1 MVLGGLSLL
10 LSGGAA
16 GQDPVRSAS
25 FEADIY
31 PIFESTCNDCH
42 GPKVQRA
49 QLRLDGRELAF
60 AQRPDGAVILP
71 GNPLESSLYQRVA
84 GLNGLERMPFGGQL
98 EPAQVELIRTWIE
111 QGAVWPDGV
120 GSSDTEISRHWAFV
134 APVRPGLPEVSR
146 NDWPANPIDR
156 FILERLETEGLL
168 PSPEAD
174 RVTLRRRLSLDLI
187 GLPPSIEEVDAFDTD
202 PSPDAY
208 REHVEKLLS
217 SPHYGERWGRHWL
230 DVARYADSDGF
241 EKDKSRRVWF
251 YRDWVIQA
259 LNSDLPYDRFI
270 IEQLAGDL
278 LPEATQDQ
286 IVATGFLRNSMIN
299 EEGGI
304 DPEQFRMEAM
314 FDRMD
319 AIGKGILGVT
329 IQCAQCHDHKF
340 DPLRQ
345 EDYYRMFAFLN
356 NSHEA
361 NVPVYT
367 PEEQM
372 KKAEIFGQIR
382 EIEAGLKHR
391 HPDWDQRL
399 ARWEA
404 DVYGDQPAWTVLRPE
419 INDIST
425 GGQKYSVQ
433 EDGSLL
439 AGGFSP
445 SNLALKLTVG
455 TEVQDITAFR
465 LELLTDP
472 NLPLGGPGRSLKG
485 MGALTE
491 FEVQAAPAGDPEKS
505 SKIKLVR
512 AEASLSVPERLLEPT
527 FDDKTGRRRVTG
539 PAEFAIDGKK
549 ETAWGIDNGPGR
561 RNQPRQA
568 VFVAE
573 APISHPQGTL
583 LTFQLLQVHGGWNS
597 DDNQSHNLGRFRLSL
612 TTSPDAGADPVPA
625 RIRSIL
631 ELPPRRRTALQQQLV
646 FGYWRTTVPEWQS
659 ANDRIEDLWQQHPE
673 GSAQLVLQERESERD
688 THVLMRGDF
697 LKPEKSVAAG
707 VPSFLHPF
715 PEGLAENR
723 LGFARWLVDRQSPTT
738 ARSLVN
744 RVWQTYFGT
753 GLVATSEDLG
763 TQSEAASHPQLLD
776 WLAVEFMDQ
785 GWSLKKLHRLI
796 LNSATYRQTSRMTPT
811 LLERDPYNRLLAR
824 GPRLRVEAEIVRDIT
839 LAASGLLNPRIGGP
853 SVFPPAPTF
862 LFKPPA
868 SFGPKIW
875 DVAEGEDRY
884 RRALYTFRYRSVPY
898 PMLQTFDA
906 PNGDTSCVRR
916 SRSNT
921 PLQALTAL
929 NEPLFMEAAQA
940 LALKTLK
947 EGGPSDLERVTFAF
961 RRCLARRPEAEEI
974 RELLSLLQKQTVRLA
989 QGWISPW
996 GIAGIDEKRKP
1007 ELPEGTTPVQL
1018 AAWTTVSRLLLNLDE
1033 TITKE

>member
-174 RVTLRRRLSLDLI
+174 RVTLLRRLSLDLI

-539 PAEFAIDGKK
+539 PAEFAIDGKRK
-549 ETAWGIDNGPGR
+549 PPGGSTTVR
-561 RNQPRQA
+561 A
-568 VFVAE
+568 GE
-573 APISHPQGTL
+573 IS
-583 LTFQLLQVHGGWNS
+583 
-597 DDNQSHNLGRFRLSL
+597 
-612 TTSPDAGADPVPA
+612 PA
-625 RIRSIL
+625 RRSSL
-631 ELPPRRRTALQQQLV
+631 QRPPS
-646 FGYWRTTVPEWQS
+646 P
-659 ANDRIEDLWQQHPE
+659 IP
-673 GSAQLVLQERESERD
+673 REPCSPSSFSRF
-688 THVLMRGDF
+688 T
-697 LKPEKSVAAG
+697 AAG
-707 VPSFLHPF
+707 
-715 PEGLAENR
+715 
-723 LGFARWLVDRQSPTT
+723 T
-738 ARSLVN
+738 AMTIKVTI
-744 RVWQTYFGT
+744 W
-753 GLVATSEDLG
+753 VA
-763 TQSEAASHPQLLD
+763 
-776 WLAVEFMDQ
+776 
-785 GWSLKKLHRLI
+785 
-796 LNSATYRQTSRMTPT
+796 SA
-811 LLERDPYNRLLAR
+811 
-824 GPRLRVEAEIVRDIT
+824 
-839 LAASGLLNPRIGGP
+839 
-853 SVFPPAPTF
+853 
-862 LFKPPA
+862 
-868 SFGPKIW
+868 
-875 DVAEGEDRY
+875 
-884 RRALYTFRYRSVPY
+884 
-898 PMLQTFDA
+898 
-906 PNGDTSCVRR
+906 
-916 SRSNT
+916 
-921 PLQALTAL
+921 
-929 NEPLFMEAAQA
+929 
-940 LALKTLK
+940 
-947 EGGPSDLERVTFAF
+947 
-961 RRCLARRPEAEEI
+961 CL
-974 RELLSLLQKQTVRLA
+974 
-989 QGWISPW
+989 
-996 GIAGIDEKRKP
+996 
-1007 ELPEGTTPVQL
+1007 
-1018 AAWTTVSRLLLNLDE
+1018 
-1033 TITKE
+1033 

>member
-1 MVLGGLSLL
+1 M
-10 LSGGAA
+10 LSGGVT
-16 GQDPVRSAS
+16 GQDPIPTAG

-31 PIFESTCNDCH
+31 PIFEKACNDCH

-49 QLRLDGRELAF
+49 QLRLDARELAF
-60 AQRPDGAVILP
+60 ADRPAGPVILP

-98 EPAQVELIRTWIE
+98 EPAEVELIRTWIE

-120 GSSDTEISRHWAFV
+120 GGSDVEISRHWAFV
-134 APVRPGLPEVSR
+134 APVRPPLPEVSR
-146 NDWPANPIDR
+146 NDWPANPIDH
-156 FILERLETEGLL
+156 FILQRLETEGLA
-168 PSPEAD
+168 PSPETD
-174 RVTLRRRLSLDLI
+174 RVTLLRRLSLDLI
-187 GLPPSIEEVDAFDTD
+187 GLPPSIEEVDAFLADE
-202 PSPDAY
+202 SPDAY
-208 REHVEKLLS
+208 GKQVERLLG

-230 DVARYADSDGF
+230 DAARYADSDGF

-251 YRDWVIQA
+251 YRDRVIQA
-259 LNSDLPYDRFI
+259 LNSDLPYDQFI

-278 LPEATQDQ
+278 LPDATQDQ

-345 EDYYRMFAFLN
+345 EEYYRMFAFLN

-372 KKAEIFGQIR
+372 KRAEIFRQIR
-382 EIEAGLKHR
+382 ETEADLKHR
-391 HPDWDQRL
+391 HPDWEERL
-399 ARWEA
+399 AQWEA
-404 DVYGDQPAWTVLRPE
+404 DVYGNQPAWTVLRPD
-419 INDIST
+419 IDDIST
-425 GGQKYSVQ
+425 GGQKYSVL

-439 AGGFSP
+439 AGGYAP
-445 SNLALKLTVG
+445 THMALKLTVG

-465 LELLTDP
+465 LELMTDP

-485 MGALTE
+485 MGALTD
-491 FEVQAAPAGDPEKS
+491 FEVEAAPADDPEKS
-505 SKIKLVR
+505 NKIKIVR
-512 AEASLSVPERLLEPT
+512 AGASISVPERLLEPI
-527 FDDKTGRRRVTG
+527 FDDRSGLRKVTG
-539 PAEFAIDGKK
+539 PVEFAIDGKK

-568 VFVAE
+568 VFGVE
-573 APISHPQGTL
+573 TPISHPGGTL
-583 LTFQLLQVHGGWNS
+583 LTFRLYQTHGGWNS

-612 TTSPDAGADPVPA
+612 TTAPDASVDLVPA
-625 RIRSIL
+625 HVRDIL
-631 ELPPRRRTALQQQLV
+631 ELPSQRRTALQQQRV
-646 FGYWRTTVPEWQS
+646 FAYWRTTVPEWEA
-659 ANDRIEDLWQQHPE
+659 ANDRIEELWQEHPE
-673 GSAQLVLQERESERD
+673 GSAQLVLQERERERD
-688 THVLMRGDF
+688 THILMRGDF
-697 LKPEKSVAAG
+697 LQPEQSVAAG

-715 PEGLAENR
+715 PEGLPENR
-723 LGFARWLVDRQSPTT
+723 LGFARWLVDRESPTT

-763 TQSEAASHPQLLD
+763 TQSEAPSHPRLLD
-776 WLAVEFMDQ
+776 WLAVEFMEQD
-785 GWSLKKLHRLI
+785 WSLKKLHRLI
-796 LNSATYRQTSRMTPT
+796 LNSATYRQSSRVTPP

-824 GPRLRVEAEIVRDIT
+824 GPRLRVEAEIVRDIS

-853 SVFPPAPTF
+853 SVFPPAPEF
-862 LFKPPA
+862 LFQPPA
-868 SFGPKIW
+868 SYGPKIW

-906 PNGDTSCVRR
+906 PNGDSSCVRR

-940 LALKTLK
+940 LALKTLQ
-947 EGGPSDLERVTFAF
+947 EGGHSDLERVTFAF
-961 RRCLARRPEAEEI
+961 RRCLARRPKPEET

-989 QGWISPW
+989 EGWISPW

-1007 ELPEGTTPVQL
+1007 ELPGGTTPVQL